1 MKRVLALDVHPVR
14 VLGLA
19 ALLAAGVWVGR
30 ATANQPHMQSALDHL
45 QSAKAELE
53 VSTHDKGGHRVN
65 ALRLVNEAIG
75 EVHKG
80 IAAGR

>member
-1 MKRVLALDVHPVR
+1 MKRYLPLHVRPVR

-19 ALLAAGVWVGR
+19 ALLAAGIWVGR

-45 QSAKAELE
+45 QAAKSELE
-53 VSTHDKGGHRVN
+53 VSTRNKGGHRVN
-65 ALRLVNEAIG
+65 AIRLVNEAIG